1 MPNFT
6 IEEMSRIA
14 RSMHTRANGDSAPV
28 LSDDELKNIYVKMRQ
43 VYDSSGIPLERV
55 IFVDEFHSFILGSD
69 DNAEFRNL
77 IAACVDIV
85 EALVRMRQ
93 PQKMFV
99 VGALESLTRVAPY
112 VDEVTVLNTIITQSV
127 CKYSDVSI
135 FDNFTTVNYS
145 DIDSLA
151 GTQDMALVYC
161 QSLGFNEHLLDAVIS
176 SLNSNGVLVVSNAS
190 DLGNLYENGDETGAY
205 LVHQQILNSG
215 LFTSFHIPTQIAFT
229 VYVRHGD

>member
-6 IEEMSRIA
+6 IEEMARIA
-14 RSMHTRANGDSAPV
+14 RSMHSRAETDLTPA
-28 LSDDELKNIYVKMRQ
+28 LSDNELKEIYVKMRE
-43 VYDSSGIPLERV
+43 VYDASGIPLERV

-69 DNAEFRNL
+69 DKAEFRNL

-85 EALVRMRQ
+85 EALVRMRR
-93 PQKMFV
+93 PQNMLV
-99 VGALESLTRVAPY
+99 IGALESLTRIAPY

-127 CKYSDVSI
+127 CKYSNTSL
-135 FDNFTTVNYS
+135 FDNFTTVDYA

-161 QSLGFNEHLLDAVIS
+161 QSLGFNDHLLEAVI
-176 SLNSNGVLVVSNAS
+176 NSISTDGVLVVSNAS

-205 LVHQQILNSG
+205 LVHQQIINSG

-229 VYVRHGD
+229 VYVRHGN